1 MHTPYNPFYDN
12 SDDTNDS
19 KIAHGFSY
27 HNGPEWVWLYGFYLV
42 AKVNMEGASLSKR
55 KMMCLL
61 QEHIKYIKSD
71 EWSSLP
77 EITNKNGEYNQYSC
91 HAQAWSISSML
102 MALKHIDTLA
112 E

>member
-1 MHTPYNPFYDN
+1 
-12 SDDTNDS
+12 
-19 KIAHGFSY
+19 
-27 HNGPEWVWLYGFYLV
+27 
-42 AKVNMEGASLSKR
+42 MEGATLTKR

-61 QEHIKYIKSD
+61 QEHIKYIQSD

-77 EITNKNGEYNQYSC
+77 EITNKNGESNQYSC

-112 E
+112 K